1 MHLAGTL
8 SKATYSMWSYIDV
21 HSIYETIG
29 EQYQDE
35 PPGNLFENNH

>member
-8 SKATYSMWSYIDV
+8 SKATYNMWPYIDV
-21 HSIYETIG
+21 HRIYETIG